1 MIRLVLTSV
10 MAAVVSGSILLSM
23 FALSSCAGQPPPSLT
38 PQATVAWYGTQLIK
52 DLDLL
57 RDVVIDANA
66 QVPPLVSTVA
76 TREVVRWH
84 KSAIT
89 LVHEA
94 PSEWQVLLLKG
105 LYEVIGHMP
114 PHEYR
119 IVLPYVELIKTI
131 LNEI

>member
-1 MIRLVLTSV
+1 MRFKRLFATLFT
-10 MAAVVSGSILLSM
+10 AV
-23 FALSSCAGQPPPSLT
+23 ALSGCASQPPPSLT
-38 PQATVAWYGTQLIK
+38 PQATVAWYGAQLIK

-94 PSEWQVLLLKG
+94 PSGWQALLLKG
-105 LYEVIGHMP
+105 LYEVIGHLP
-114 PHEYR
+114 SHEYR

-131 LNEI
+131 LNEV